1 MAAGKKR
8 ARGADTKARIVQAA
22 LRLVGEHGVAGTS
35 TARIAAAVGVSEA
48 ALYRHFKSR
57 HDMILAALDAL
68 YALIFEIVNSST
80 DPNAVERL
88 RQISRTHVAYS
99 SSHRD
104 TLVSPFLG
112 FVASPVSSGFREE
125 LEIRQQAATDALAS
139 IIEEGK
145 AQGTILEDVDSEQAA
160 WELVAAYWAD
170 VVALGV
176 GLRQFADKERTAR
189 MLDFILDSIS
199 TERQRHNSS
208 LSAAI
213 SRP

>member
-1 MAAGKKR
+1 LAEGNKR
-8 ARGADTKARIVQAA
+8 TKGADTKARIAEA
-22 LRLVGEHGVAGTS
+22 TLRLVGEHGVAGTS

-57 HDMILAALDAL
+57 HEMILAALEAL
-68 YALIFEIVNSST
+68 YALIFEIIGSSS

-104 TLVSPFLG
+104 VLVPPFLG
-112 FVASPVSSGFREE
+112 FVSSPVSSHFREE
-125 LEIRQQAATDALAS
+125 LEVRQQAATNALAG

-145 AQGTILEDVDSEQAA
+145 AQGTVLEDVDSEQVA

-170 VVALGV
+170 VVAIGV

-199 TERQRHNSS
+199 TQTQRRNRSMS
-208 LSAAI
+208 TTIPGL
-213 SRP
+213 